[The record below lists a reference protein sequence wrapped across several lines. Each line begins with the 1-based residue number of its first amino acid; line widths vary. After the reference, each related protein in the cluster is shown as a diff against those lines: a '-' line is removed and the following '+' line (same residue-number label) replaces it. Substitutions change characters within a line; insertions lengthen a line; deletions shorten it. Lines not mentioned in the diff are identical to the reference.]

1 MSLKLILLH
10 NKLSLLLLTS
20 MIIVLLCT
28 ATNAAPVRF
37 VVTGDSWGTDNGVNT
52 LILAEIA
59 QATVAEA
66 VDFTLLIGDLTN
78 GYADDQAGFESKL
91 TTWRNTMQPVYDAG
105 IGVYPC
111 RGNHDAIGVKPAAD
125 PTGALSKAGWDTI
138 FTGPYALPGN
148 GPSGEENITFSFT
161 RENVFVIGLDHYGT
175 HPQRVNQDWL
185 DAQLAAN
192 TQPHV
197 FVFGHEPAF
206 KLFHADCLDDHP
218 VERNTFWQ
226 SIAAACG
233 KTYFCGHDHFYNHT
247 RTDNGDGDPNND
259 LHQFDVATSGSSFY
273 HWGGSYDGDN
283 GPWTPQ
289 LVHHEEDYYGYIL
302 VEVDGPNVVLT
313 WKHRT
318 APGVYQTAG
327 DVFAYSFDTYP
338 PQGNGIGDVC
348 DCEGDFN
355 CDGNVDARDVTSFL
369 DDFGRNQFNN
379 PCNEAPPCKGDF
391 NCDRNVDATDVTVFL
406 GDFGRN
412 QFNNPCPACDSEIP
426 WCVYQ

>member
-1 MSLKLILLH
+1 ML
-10 NKLSLLLLTS
+10 
-20 MIIVLLCT
+20 
-28 ATNAAPVRF
+28 
-37 VVTGDSWGTDNGVNT
+37 
-52 LILAEIA
+52 
-59 QATVAEA
+59 
-66 VDFTLLIGDLTN
+66 
-78 GYADDQAGFESKL
+78 
-91 TTWRNTMQPVYDAG
+91 QPVG
-105 IGVYPC
+105 HPFTTG
-111 RGNHDAIGVKPAAD
+111 RGN
-125 PTGALSKAGWDTI
+125 
-138 FTGPYALPGN
+138 
-148 GPSGEENITFSFT
+148 
-161 RENVFVIGLDHYGT
+161 
-175 HPQRVNQDWL
+175 
-185 DAQLAAN
+185 
-192 TQPHV
+192 
-197 FVFGHEPAF
+197 
-206 KLFHADCLDDHP
+206 
-218 VERNTFWQ
+218 
-226 SIAAACG
+226 
-233 KTYFCGHDHFYNHT
+233 
-247 RTDNGDGDPNND
+247 
-259 LHQFDVATSGSSFY
+259 
-273 HWGGSYDGDN
+273 YDGDN

-302 VEVDGPNVVLT
+302 VEVDGPDVILT